1 MFPLIFSYSEGLW
14 DFFFPLTFW
23 NFYYVCVLV
32 RRRTKHHFEGWQ
44 KCVGC
49 LILLLK
55 QAYYGSLKKDSGLDR
70 ISNSMKYICT
80 LTCRV
85 IMAHDWFATRVRRKD
100 LPLCRFF
107 WLLISINEWF
117 MLLTDVSDLGQWKLM
132 GAFSEALREERQ
144 ANQTS
149 KFGVWLQNWLAKLD
163 DFLLQ
168 KLCAI
173 IILRQPRNLII
184 STDLLFSP
192 SPAFNHLV
200 TVAIYQV
207 RY

>member
-1 MFPLIFSYSEGLW
+1 MFPLDFSYSKGLQA
-14 DFFFPLTFW
+14 FFFPLTFCS
-23 NFYYVCVLV
+23 FYYVCVLV
-32 RRRTKHHFEGWQ
+32 RRTKHQFEGWQ

-55 QAYYGSLKKDSGLDR
+55 QAYYGSLKKDPGLDR
-70 ISNSMKYICT
+70 VSSWMKYVCM

-85 IMAHDWFATRVRRKD
+85 IMAYDWFATHVRRKN

-107 WLLISINEWF
+107 WLLISINDWF

-132 GAFSEALREERQ
+132 GAFSEALREVCQ

-149 KFGVWLQNWLAKLD
+149 KFGVQLQNWLAKLD

-173 IILRQPRNLII
+173 MILRQARNLII
-184 STDLLFSP
+184 SIDLLFSP
-192 SPAFNHLV
+192 SPAFNRLV
-200 TVAIYQV
+200 TVAIYRV